1 VTFTLPTTTINKEIS
16 AAAKTFQSIYE
27 TNWWGFGSGHGS
39 LPRVTKGYRSFVE
52 SFIREK
58 RICTVV
64 DFGCGD
70 WQFSRFIDW
79 SGADYLGRDINAGV
93 IGRNQSKYTKKGI
106 RFELAPDQFP
116 SVPSGELLLVK
127 DVLQHF
133 STSLVKEF
141 MTHVVPRFPFAL
153 ITNCVEPAVALNR
166 EIETGAW
173 RPLDLRAQPY
183 SFDVPAV
190 FSFSGAAVFSFRNLK
205 RYSKWR
211 KVVLLFSS
219 DPHAR
224 TATSRSPADASCK
237 LTPRERTEQQSG
249 LTGYL

>member
-1 VTFTLPTTTINKEIS
+1 MATFSRSTMTINKEIS

-27 TNWWGFGSGHGS
+27 TNSWGFGSGPGS
-39 LPRVTKGYRSFVE
+39 LPRVTNSYRSFVE
-52 SFIREK
+52 NFIREK
-58 RICTVV
+58 RISTVV

-79 SGADYLGRDINAGV
+79 SGTEYLGLDINAGV
-93 IGRNQSKYTKKGI
+93 IKRNQSKYTKKGI
-106 RFELAPDQFP
+106 RFELVPNQFT

-133 STSLVKEF
+133 STALVKKF
-141 MTHVVPRFPFAL
+141 MTDVVPRFPFAL
-153 ITNCVEPAVALNR
+153 ITNCVEPAAALNQ

-173 RPLDLRAQPY
+173 RPLDLRAPPY

-190 FSFSGAAVFSFRNLK
+190 FSFGGSAIFSFRNLR
-205 RYSKWR
+205 RYPSWR

-219 DPHAR
+219 DSHGR
-224 TATSRSPADASCK
+224 TAASR
-237 LTPRERTEQQSG
+237 
-249 LTGYL
+249 